1 MYVVLEDS
9 YHRYRQL
16 SSTNQQLYRELILAN
31 ATGNLVRQLNNASD
45 ISDDSICDSAQ
56 RWVYFYVHIEIFDRR
71 GGDPGPAGILEA
83 FNKLKDIQCSREFA
97 TFVNERN
104 ACKCLGGAYDELK
117 RTTPKTNKCAYCQ
130 EEKPRKQISV
140 CSGCRA
146 TDYCSRECQVA
157 DYPKHKVFCKKIQE
171 RLKEEMSTAEF
182 VD

>member
-71 GGDPGPAGILEA
+71 GGDPGPAGIL
-83 FNKLKDIQCSREFA
+83 KLSINSKIS
-97 TFVNERN
+97 N
-104 ACKCLGGAYDELK
+104 ALVSLLRLSMNAMLVS
-117 RTTPKTNKCAYCQ
+117 A
-130 EEKPRKQISV
+130 
-140 CSGCRA
+140 SGVP
-146 TDYCSRECQVA
+146 T
-157 DYPKHKVFCKKIQE
+157 
-171 RLKEEMSTAEF
+171 MN
-182 VD
+182 